1 MKIGIDA
8 SRINLEQ
15 KTGTEWYSHYI
26 VKNLLNIDQKN
37 QYFLFS
43 RKKLPREFLNHQN
56 VNNIVLDWPL
66 KKFWTMTKLSLELKK
81 YDLDLFFSPSHN
93 FPNTKLKKIITW
105 HDLGY
110 EYFPNHYSRFQLL
123 SLKLGAKGLNKAD
136 LIISPSL
143 NTKNDIIK
151 FYGIG
156 EDRIFVIPH
165 GIDFEKYNDIDINE
179 DVLSKYSIQKDYIL
193 YIGRLESKKNIINLI
208 RAYNKLRGDLPTGQA
223 ANNDFQLVLVGKA
236 GFEFD
241 KINSEIKKSVYK
253 KDIKVIG
260 WVSEEDKINLLKK
273 AKLLCL
279 ISVFEGFGMS
289 ILEAMLCKVP
299 VLMSDLDVF
308 REFGISDSCFTEN
321 NVGNISSKMEELLL
335 NEDLRS
341 SIIDKN
347 FELVQNFNWKKSAE
361 KTLKVFQRL
370 KS

>member
-15 KTGTEWYSHYI
+15 KTGTEWYSYYI

-43 RKKLPREFLNHQN
+43 RKKLPKEFLKYKN
-56 VNNIVLDWPL
+56 VDNIVLDWPL
-66 KKFWTMTKLSLELKK
+66 KKFWTLTKLSLELKK
-81 YDLDLFFSPSHN
+81 YNLDLFFSPSHN
-93 FPNTKLKKIITW
+93 LPVTKAKKIITW

-110 EYFPNHYSRFQLL
+110 EYFPNHYSKTQLL
-123 SLKLGAKGLNKAD
+123 SLRLGAKGLNKAD

-165 GIDFEKYNDIDINE
+165 GIDFEKYNNVDINE
-179 DVLSKYSIQKDYIL
+179 NVLNKYGIQEDFIL
-193 YIGRLESKKNIINLI
+193 YIGRLESKKNIVNLI
-208 RAYNKLRGDLPTGQA
+208 KAYNKLREN
-223 ANNDFQLVLVGKA
+223 NNDFQLVLVGKD
-236 GFEFD
+236 GFEFN
-241 KINSEIKKSVYK
+241 KIDNEIQRSIYK
-253 KDIKVIG
+253 RDIKVIG

-273 AKLLCL
+273 TKLLCL

-299 VLMSDLDVF
+299 VLMSDLEVF
-308 REFGISDSCFTEN
+308 KEFGISDSCFTEN
-321 NVGNISSKMEELLL
+321 NIGNISSKMEELLL
-335 NEDLRS
+335 NEDLRIN
-341 SIIDKN
+341 IIDKN
-347 FELVQNFNWKKSAE
+347 FELVQGFNWQKSAKE
-361 KTLKVFQRL
+361 TLEVFQRL
-370 KS
+370 I